1 MMTSLLVLQLLLWW
15 YLPSSEFFRK
25 RKINHISWGG
35 FPWRIWSFCW
45 FYVQAIWFGTI
56 LLFRDSGGSVQFAW
70 FGIPYQSHSLP
81 RFLFTSSYVPSAY
94 NFCNAAVYKS
104 SLVRGIGIYVNED
117 TTGLK
122 NFHRVIFDSGAIIF
136 ISTWRSDFISS
147 ITPFPDIY
155 FGVMSNGMIIECKE
169 NFECYFLS

>member
-1 MMTSLLVLQLLLWW
+1 MFRPYGLELFFYFVILEDPFNLLDLESLTNHTH
-15 YLPSSEFFRK
+15 YL
-25 RKINHISWGG
+25 
-35 FPWRIWSFCW
+35 
-45 FYVQAIWFGTI
+45 Y
-56 LLFRDSGGSVQFAW
+56 
-70 FGIPYQSHSLP
+70 
-81 RFLFTSSYVPSAY
+81 FLFISSYVPSAS
-94 NFCNAAVYKS
+94 NIRNAAVYKS

-169 NFECYFLS
+169 NFECHFLS